1 MNKIV
6 PFLAAAFA
14 LLSCPQMSS
23 AQAVAPPLGAAS
35 SFVLFTAV
43 GAFDNVGP
51 SVIKGDIGTNAGAFS
66 GFPPGVITGSIHIAD
81 TRSTQAA
88 TDVQAAFAHM
98 SNIACVVPLAVYG
111 GPVTNPQVLTPNSYC
126 VSAATTLAGSLI
138 LDGQNNPNALFFLRV
153 SGALTT
159 AEGSTVTLING
170 ASLNNVYWQVTG
182 RVDLGKNSTFRG
194 TLIVDGAINMVQGAM
209 LLGRGLTRAGAI
221 TIDSNT
227 ATLAC
232 DAGFSYSSSSYCQN
246 GSNPTPTGTGTAGGT
261 FSSTTGLSI
270 NASTGTITLAT
281 STPATYTVTRTTA
294 TCSST
299 ANVTIAAPAT
309 AGFSYAASGYCTSAT
324 GSQAA
329 VLASGSTAGGT
340 FSSTTGLTIN
350 ATTGAITPSSS
361 TPGPYTV
368 TYSVAGSCPA
378 SSTQAVTIN
387 AVPTAPTLTSSG
399 SPATGIT
406 LTSSAATGN
415 QFYLNGVAVAG
426 ATGQTY
432 LINSGTRNGSYT
444 VTTTSAAGCISV
456 ASAPVSV
463 AVTAARTAANGP
475 ALNVY
480 PNPTPDGRLQVELA
494 GYPNAIELTVINAL
508 GQSVFHQSAAAGS
521 QPLTLDLSALPAG
534 VYALQGRSAD
544 GITVRRF
551 VRE

>member
-1 MNKIV
+1 
-6 PFLAAAFA
+6 
-14 LLSCPQMSS
+14 MSA

-35 SFVLFTAV
+35 SFVLFTSV

-51 SVIKGDIGTNAGAFS
+51 SVIRGDIGTNAGAFS
-66 GFPPGVITGSIHIAD
+66 GFPPGVVTGSIHVAD

-126 VSAATTLAGSLI
+126 VGQATTLAGSLI

-159 AEGSTVTLING
+159 GEGSTVTLING
-170 ASLNNVYWQVTG
+170 ASLSNIYWQVTG

-194 TLIVDGAINMVQGAM
+194 TLIVDGAINMIQGAT

-227 ATLAC
+227 ATLSC
-232 DAGFSYSSSSYCQN
+232 DAGFSYASNSYCQN
-246 GSNPTPTGTGTAGGT
+246 GSNPSPTGTSTAGGT
-261 FSSTTGLSI
+261 YSSTTGLSI

-281 STPATYTVTRTTA
+281 STPGTYTVTRTTP

-299 ANVTIAAPAT
+299 ANVTIN
-309 AGFSYAASGYCTSAT
+309 
-324 GSQAA
+324 
-329 VLASGSTAGGT
+329 L
-340 FSSTTGLTIN
+340 
-350 ATTGAITPSSS
+350 
-361 TPGPYTV
+361 
-368 TYSVAGSCPA
+368 
-378 SSTQAVTIN
+378 
-387 AVPTAPTLTSSG
+387 VPTAPTLTSSG
-399 SPATGIT
+399 TPATGIT

-444 VTTTSAAGCISV
+444 VTTTSAAGCTSA
-456 ASAPVSV
+456 ASAPVAV
-463 AVTAARTAANGP
+463 VVTAARTAANGP
-475 ALNVY
+475 TLNVY
-480 PNPTPDGRLQVELA
+480 PNPTPDGKLQVELVGTPKA
-494 GYPNAIELTVINAL
+494 MELTVRNVL
-508 GQSVFHQSAAAGS
+508 GKAVFHRSAAAGA
-521 QPLTLDLSALPAG
+521 QLLMLDLSALPAG
-534 VYALQGRSAD
+534 VYVLQGRSAD
-544 GITVRRF
+544 GTTERRF
-551 VRE
+551 VRQ